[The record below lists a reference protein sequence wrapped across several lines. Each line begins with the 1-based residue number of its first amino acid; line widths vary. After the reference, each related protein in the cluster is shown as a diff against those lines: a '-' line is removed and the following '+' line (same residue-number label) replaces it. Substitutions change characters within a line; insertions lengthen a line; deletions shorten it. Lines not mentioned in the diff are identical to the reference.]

1 MCAVYSTPLGPV
13 NVQSNS
19 TRTSASTSDG
29 QLTSFGLNFVC
40 FDTTSTTDFAAPS
53 GLIFDPHPLTNM
65 ASTAAKTS
73 NARRIA
79 AVLQIS
85 GNATGIA
92 NRQRMR
98 AALLQGCA
106 GQCFR
111 EESDMAVAV
120 GA

>member
-1 MCAVYSTPLGPV
+1 MCAVYSAPSGPV

-19 TRTSASTSDG
+19 TPTSASTPDG

-73 NARRIA
+73 NARRIV
-79 AVLQIS
+79 AVLQIRGTRPGLRT
-85 GNATGIA
+85 GNGCPL
-92 NRQRMR
+92 RCPSDVPG
-98 AALLQGCA
+98 LL
-106 GQCFR
+106 
-111 EESDMAVAV
+111 
-120 GA
+120 